1 MLEGTRRQFSYY
13 QQKSTWPTIHWRTFG
28 GHCCWNSFPK
38 YLMVTEDWCFNSEF
52 RGRCREGLLEDG
64 PNNNKKCVWLEEN
77 SLEILM
83 QISYHKWMTW
93 NRFSSIGKVKKN
105 IEYSLVICESLK
117 PSFHCN
123 IFSKL
128 AFLLKYKLLQL
139 YYGAQRWYFVPKNYS
154 FLDKCRTISC
164 KLVKKY
170 WTSKKV
176 LTVIF
181 SFTGI
186 EFDIF
191 QNLLGKFLA
200 KFPVSS

>member
-1 MLEGTRRQFSYY
+1 MTGRKQFGD
-13 QQKSTWPTIHWRTFG
+13 I
-28 GHCCWNSFPK
+28 
-38 YLMVTEDWCFNSEF
+38 
-52 RGRCREGLLEDG
+52 
-64 PNNNKKCVWLEEN
+64 NKK
-77 SLEILM
+77 ILLV
-83 QISYHKWMTW
+83 WMTW
-93 NRFSSIGKVKKN
+93 NRFSSIGRVKKN
-105 IEYSLVICESLK
+105 IEYFLVICESLK

-139 YYGAQRWYFVPKNYS
+139 YYGAQRWHFVPQNYS
-154 FLDKCRTISC
+154 FLNKCGTISC

-181 SFTGI
+181 SFTCI

-191 QNLLGKFLA
+191 QNFLSTFLA